1 MHNLAQTKE
10 GEWMTAWAGAT
21 PWHKLGT
28 QAQGLMTTTEALE
41 KAHLDW
47 RVVKEPLYYEDNDE
61 MEVLPATYGVFR
73 TEDGKRI
80 PLTKNGKA
88 VGKVWKALQN
98 VDAFAFLDELSGDHK
113 PKVEVCGAL
122 GEGQTVWILA
132 RLPTS
137 IVFDGVDTVHKYILI
152 TNTHDGTGSVRILP
166 TPIRVVCFNTLSM
179 ALRQGAGQGYAIRH
193 TGKMHE
199 RMEEALQ
206 AMKNVEEDFSSW
218 ANDVERMLETKIT
231 LDDAQEY
238 FIDVMQ
244 LKRDEDGELA
254 TRGKNIIHNTNILL
268 MSPTNN
274 VGRMGGTV
282 WAAYNA
288 ITEAIDH
295 SLTQLRNGETSIK
308 RTQSAMFGP
317 LARRKVIAWNKAME
331 LLA

>member
-1 MHNLAQTKE
+1 MHKLAQTKE

-47 RVVKEPLYYEDNDE
+47 RVVKEPLYYEDNNE

-80 PLTKNGKA
+80 PLSKNGKA

-137 IVFDGVDTVHKYILI
+137 IVFDGVDTIHKYILI

-179 ALRQGAGQGYAIRH
+179 ALKQGAGQGYAIRH

-206 AMKNVEEDFSSW
+206 ALKNVEQDFSSW

-295 SLTQLRNGETSIK
+295 KLTELRNGEKSTK
-308 RTQSAMFGP
+308 RLESAMFGP